1 MLLPSTI
8 ISLVDE
14 IRPNTVTTATKKGW
28 LARCDQTI
36 YDQVIARHFGADD
49 LVPYKN
55 ETRQQDD
62 PPEYLMI
69 DDPYGTPIYEYY
81 LISMID
87 QTNGDTARY
96 NNDSIVYNAALQ
108 VWAKKWHREHM
119 PIPGMRFRV

>member
-1 MLLPSTI
+1 MLVPSTI
-8 ISLVDE
+8 IALVDE
-14 IRPNTVTTATKKGW
+14 IRPNTVSTATKKGW
-28 LARCDQTI
+28 LKRADETI
-36 YDQVIARHFGADD
+36 YDEVIARHEGGEDMTPFT
-49 LVPYKN
+49 N
-55 ETRQQDD
+55 ETRQLTD
-62 PPEYLMI
+62 PEEELMI